1 MEAESL
7 KTEESADAEVCE
19 ERTFNGIFDYNF
31 QDNEKFIE
39 GWKKVRDVIPEQK
52 LYESL
57 VRAEVFF
64 YSREVSPVDLM
75 GYQKWLS
82 ENSKEIPNQEE
93 LLSADQTVYTGNAS
107 KEEKSQ
113 NELENENTK
122 IVDDINEDT
131 KCSNLEKTEESV
143 IAKHPANFIELIE
156 MIQSG
161 MKLPGTEDLNIEPL
175 NMDPTPC
182 DIQSPKKPWEIS

>member
-7 KTEESADAEVCE
+7 KIEESADAGVLE
-19 ERTFNGIFDYNF
+19 ERIFNGIFDYNF

-39 GWKKVRDVIPEQK
+39 GWKKVRDVIPKQK

-82 ENSKEIPNQEE
+82 ENSKEIPNLEE
-93 LLSADQTVYTGNAS
+93 LLSADQTVYTDNAS

-113 NELENENTK
+113 NELENKNTK
-122 IVDDINEDT
+122 IVNDINKEI
-131 KCSNLEKTEESV
+131 KCSNSEQTEENV

-161 MKLPGTEDLNIEPL
+161 MKLPDTDDLNIEPL